1 MNEFQSTWHVLI
13 FSCERIIFSQL
24 TRSFPVWTLQPLP
37 FFDVKV
43 SLIRWSPD
51 FLLYQDSR
59 VFWVGS
65 LCLYV
70 YMCEW
75 MEKKLSQRRGLPPK
89 NNQSARWKSPPSL
102 MLGISDVI
110 IVYICGP
117 ELIKHAWLWA
127 TAPGLCF
134 LPLGTASGSLH
145 LDDSLWQST
154 NWRGKALI
162 FLIPLSLCLLQINN
176 IILQ

>member
-1 MNEFQSTWHVLI
+1 MNEFQSTLHVLI

-24 TRSFPVWTLQPLP
+24 TWRFPVWTLQPLP

-43 SLIRWSPD
+43 SLIRWIPD
-51 FLLYQDSR
+51 FPLYQDSR
-59 VFWVGS
+59 LICVGS

-70 YMCEW
+70 RAD
-75 MEKKLSQRRGLPPK
+75 EKKLSHRRGLPPK
-89 NNQSARWKSPPSL
+89 NNQSAGWKSPPPPSL

-127 TAPGLCF
+127 TVPGLCF
-134 LPLGTASGSLH
+134 LPRGTASGSLH
-145 LDDSLWQST
+145 LDDSL
-154 NWRGKALI
+154 
-162 FLIPLSLCLLQINN
+162 
-176 IILQ
+176 

>member
-1 MNEFQSTWHVLI
+1 MNEFQSTLHVLT

-24 TRSFPVWTLQPLP
+24 TWRFPVWTLQPLP

-43 SLIRWSPD
+43 SLIRWIPD
-51 FLLYQDSR
+51 FPLYQDSR
-59 VFWVGS
+59 LICVGS

-70 YMCEW
+70 RAD
-75 MEKKLSQRRGLPPK
+75 EKNSAIGEVYRPRTIRVQDERAPP
-89 NNQSARWKSPPSL
+89 SSL

-127 TAPGLCF
+127 TVPGLCF
-134 LPLGTASGSLH
+134 LPRGAASGSLH
-145 LDDSLWQST
+145 LDDGL
-154 NWRGKALI
+154 
-162 FLIPLSLCLLQINN
+162 
-176 IILQ
+176 